1 MSEQKTAAELRVE
14 LEAAQARLLELR
26 DTKSRLEQQRKM
38 VEDEIFELA
47 GFGYRHNRGKIGDL
61 TDRLAQAMLHE
72 KHMAMPKVR
81 VIGIGGYRDYVVSSA
96 GKKQMK
102 LVPIGYEQGYLYD
115 AETGK
120 AIGYGGIIHPDDL
133 ARIKREGK

>member
-1 MSEQKTAAELRVE
+1 MSEQKTAAELRAE

-26 DTKSRLEQQRKM
+26 DTKSRLEQQQKM

-61 TDRLAQAMLHE
+61 TDRLAEAC
-72 KHMAMPKVR
+72 
-81 VIGIGGYRDYVVSSA
+81 
-96 GKKQMK
+96 
-102 LVPIGYEQGYLYD
+102 
-115 AETGK
+115 
-120 AIGYGGIIHPDDL
+120 GGIIHPDDL